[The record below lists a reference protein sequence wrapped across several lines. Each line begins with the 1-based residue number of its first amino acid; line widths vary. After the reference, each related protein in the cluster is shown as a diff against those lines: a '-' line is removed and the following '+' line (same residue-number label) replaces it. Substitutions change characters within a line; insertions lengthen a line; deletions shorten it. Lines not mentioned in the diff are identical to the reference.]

1 MTYGISDV
9 FTLLGSLGLFLY
21 GMKVMSDALIEVAG
35 DKMRSILASLTS
47 NRFLAVLT
55 GFTIT
60 AIIQSSSATTLMV
73 ISFVNASLLTLF
85 EAIGVILGANIGTTV
100 TAWLITLIGFKVH
113 LSTMALPLMAIG
125 FLLSFSKKKTRS
137 QWGYFVIGFAILF
150 LGLQFLNESV
160 PDLEENP
167 QILEFLKSYT
177 DLGFGS
183 ILIFLG
189 IGTILT
195 VIIQSSSAAM
205 AITLIMCYQGWVSFE
220 LAAAMVLGLNIG
232 TTITANLG
240 AIVANTNAKRAA
252 RSHFITQIIGV
263 VLMLVL
269 LKPTL
274 NLIASMSVFKDGSP
288 FSTPT
293 SIPLALSIFHTIF
306 NVFNM
311 LLLIGFI
318 KQLERAVINMV
329 PERIKPEPEF
339 DKPKFLT
346 NSAMR
351 YPQTAVRA
359 LLDETKR
366 LFEGPVFEITTHTL
380 NLHREDLKSSL
391 NLKKVV
397 QTSREKIAIDI
408 DKVYYQKIKG
418 IYSEI
423 IGFATDIQANFT
435 LLPER
440 TMSINNIKIANRYI
454 VEIIKDS
461 RSVQPNI
468 DKYLNSENTE
478 IRAEYDKM
486 RKHVSKVYRKI
497 LVASAEDNPKKHKDA
512 LEKMLKKYRK
522 NDVIEDGTL
531 DALITQNRITRN
543 MATSVVNDSATIAN
557 ICKHLIRISLLLY
570 VESDTIVKLLEEE
583 EEISEAIPT
592 LE

>member
-55 GFTIT
+55 GFIIT
-60 AIIQSSSATTLMV
+60 AIIQSSSATSLMV

-85 EAIGVILGANIGTTV
+85 EAIGVILGSHIGTTV
-100 TAWLITLIGFKVH
+100 TAWLITLIGFKIH
-113 LSTMALPLMAIG
+113 LSAMALPLMGIG
-125 FLLSFSKKKTRS
+125 FLLSFSKKKQNS
-137 QWGYFVIGFAILF
+137 QWGYFIIGFALLF
-150 LGLQFLNESV
+150 LGLHFLNEAV
-160 PDLEENP
+160 PDIKENP
-167 QILEFLKSYT
+167 EILEFLTNYT
-177 DLGFGS
+177 DLGFWS

-189 IGTILT
+189 IGTLLT

-205 AITLIMCYQGWVSFE
+205 AITLIMCYQGWIPFE
-220 LAAAMVLGLNIG
+220 LAAAMVLGLNVG

-252 RSHFITQIIGV
+252 RSHFITQGV
-263 VLMLVL
+263 GVLIMLFLLHPTLMLID
-269 LKPTL
+269 KYIDF
-274 NLIASMSVFKDGSP
+274 NEGSP
-288 FSTPT
+288 FSTPA
-293 SIPLALSIFHTIF
+293 SMPLALSIFHS
-306 NVFNM
+306 VFNILNV
-311 LLLIGFI
+311 LLLVGFI
-318 KQLERAVINMV
+318 KQIENLVIKMV
-329 PERIKPEPEF
+329 PERIKPEPDF

-366 LFEGPVFEITTHTL
+366 LFEGPVFEITLHTL
-380 NLHREDLKSSL
+380 NLHREDLKSNL
-391 NLKKVV
+391 NIKKVISA
-397 QTSREKIAIDI
+397 SRNQIAIDI
-408 DKVYYQKIKG
+408 DKIYYLKIKG

-423 IGFATDIQANFT
+423 IGFATNIQANFT

-440 TMSINNIKIANRYI
+440 TTSINNIKIANRYI

-461 RSVQPNI
+461 RSVQPNL
-468 DKYLNSENTE
+468 DKYLNSNNAE
-478 IRAEYDKM
+478 IRLEYDKM
-486 RKHVSKVYRKI
+486 RKRVSKIYRKI
-497 LVASAEDNPKKHKDA
+497 LVASVEENPKKHKEA

-531 DALITQNRITRN
+531 DALINENKITRN

-557 ICKHLIRISLLLY
+557 ICKNLIRISLLLY
-570 VESDTIVKLLEEE
+570 VESDSIMKLLEEDDE
-583 EEISEAIPT
+583 NFATTPV

>member
-55 GFTIT
+55 GFIIT
-60 AIIQSSSATTLMV
+60 AIIQSSSATSLMV

-85 EAIGVILGANIGTTV
+85 EAIGVILGSHIGTTV
-100 TAWLITLIGFKVH
+100 TAWLITLIGFKIH
-113 LSTMALPLMAIG
+113 LSAMALPLMGIG
-125 FLLSFSKKKTRS
+125 FLLSFSKKKQNS
-137 QWGYFVIGFAILF
+137 QWGYFIIGFAILF
-150 LGLQFLNESV
+150 LGLQFLNEAV
-160 PDLEENP
+160 PDIKENP
-167 QILEFLKSYT
+167 EILEFLTNYT
-177 DLGFGS
+177 DLGFWS

-189 IGTILT
+189 IGTLLT

-205 AITLIMCYQGWVSFE
+205 AITLIMCYQGWIPFE
-220 LAAAMVLGLNIG
+220 LAAAMVLGLNVG

-252 RSHFITQIIGV
+252 RSHFITQGV
-263 VLMLVL
+263 GVLIMLFLLHPTLMLID
-269 LKPTL
+269 KYIDF
-274 NLIASMSVFKDGSP
+274 NEGSP
-288 FSTPT
+288 FSTPA
-293 SIPLALSIFHTIF
+293 SMPLALSIFHS
-306 NVFNM
+306 VFNILNV
-311 LLLIGFI
+311 LLLVGFI
-318 KQLERAVINMV
+318 KQIENLVIKMV
-329 PERIKPEPEF
+329 PERIKPEPDF

-366 LFEGPVFEITTHTL
+366 LFEGPVFEITLHTL
-380 NLHREDLKSSL
+380 NLHREDLKSNL
-391 NLKKVV
+391 NIKKVISA
-397 QTSREKIAIDI
+397 SRNQIAIDI
-408 DKVYYQKIKG
+408 DKIYYLKIKG

-423 IGFATDIQANFT
+423 IGFATNIQANFT

-440 TMSINNIKIANRYI
+440 TTSINNIKIANRYI

-461 RSVQPNI
+461 RSVQPNL
-468 DKYLNSENTE
+468 DKYLNSNNAE
-478 IRAEYDKM
+478 IRLEYDKM
-486 RKHVSKVYRKI
+486 RKRVSKIYRKI
-497 LVASAEDNPKKHKDA
+497 LVASVEENPKKHKEA

-531 DALITQNRITRN
+531 DALINENKITRN

-557 ICKHLIRISLLLY
+557 ICKNLIRISLLRY
-570 VESDTIVKLLEEE
+570 VESDSIMKLLEEDDE
-583 EEISEAIPT
+583 NFATTPV

>member
-55 GFTIT
+55 GFIIT
-60 AIIQSSSATTLMV
+60 AIIQSSSATSLMV

-85 EAIGVILGANIGTTV
+85 EAIGVILGSHIGTTV
-100 TAWLITLIGFKVH
+100 TAWLITLIGFKIH
-113 LSTMALPLMAIG
+113 LSAMALPLMGIG
-125 FLLSFSKKKTRS
+125 FLLSFSKKKQNS
-137 QWGYFVIGFAILF
+137 QWGYFIIGFAILF
-150 LGLQFLNESV
+150 LGLQFLNEAV
-160 PDLEENP
+160 PDIKENP
-167 QILEFLKSYT
+167 EILEFLTNYT
-177 DLGFGS
+177 DLGFWS

-189 IGTILT
+189 IGTLLT

-205 AITLIMCYQGWVSFE
+205 AITLIMCYQGWIPFE
-220 LAAAMVLGLNIG
+220 LAAAMVLGLNVG

-252 RSHFITQIIGV
+252 RSHFITQGV
-263 VLMLVL
+263 GVLIMLFLLHPTLMLID
-269 LKPTL
+269 KYIDF
-274 NLIASMSVFKDGSP
+274 NEGSP
-288 FSTPT
+288 FSTPA
-293 SIPLALSIFHTIF
+293 SMPLALSIFHS
-306 NVFNM
+306 VFNILNV
-311 LLLIGFI
+311 LLLVGFI
-318 KQLERAVINMV
+318 KQIENLVIKMV
-329 PERIKPEPEF
+329 PERIKPEPDF

-366 LFEGPVFEITTHTL
+366 LFEGPVFEITLHTL
-380 NLHREDLKSSL
+380 NLHREDLKSNL
-391 NLKKVV
+391 NIKKVISA
-397 QTSREKIAIDI
+397 SRNQIAIDI
-408 DKVYYQKIKG
+408 DKMYYLKIKG

-423 IGFATDIQANFT
+423 IGFATNIQANFT

-440 TMSINNIKIANRYI
+440 TTSINNIKIANRYI

-461 RSVQPNI
+461 RSVQPNL
-468 DKYLNSENTE
+468 DKYLNSNNAE
-478 IRAEYDKM
+478 IRLEYDKM
-486 RKHVSKVYRKI
+486 RKRVSKIYRKI
-497 LVASAEDNPKKHKDA
+497 LVASAEENPKKHKEA

-522 NDVIEDGTL
+522 NDVIEDGAL
-531 DALITQNRITRN
+531 DALINENKITRN

-557 ICKHLIRISLLLY
+557 ICKNLIRISLLLY
-570 VESDTIVKLLEEE
+570 VESDSIMKLLEEDDE
-583 EEISEAIPT
+583 NFATTPV

>member
-55 GFTIT
+55 GFIIT
-60 AIIQSSSATTLMV
+60 AIIQSSSATSLMV

-85 EAIGVILGANIGTTV
+85 EAIGVILGSHIGTTV
-100 TAWLITLIGFKVH
+100 TAWLITLIGFKIH
-113 LSTMALPLMAIG
+113 LSAMALPLMGIG
-125 FLLSFSKKKTRS
+125 FLLSFSKKKQNS
-137 QWGYFVIGFAILF
+137 QWGYFIIGFAILF
-150 LGLQFLNESV
+150 LGLQFLNEAV
-160 PDLEENP
+160 PDIKENP
-167 QILEFLKSYT
+167 EILEFLTNYT
-177 DLGFGS
+177 DLGFWS

-189 IGTILT
+189 IGTLLT

-205 AITLIMCYQGWVSFE
+205 AITLIMCYQGWIPFE
-220 LAAAMVLGLNIG
+220 LAAAMVLGLNVG

-252 RSHFITQIIGV
+252 RSHFITQGV
-263 VLMLVL
+263 GVLIMLFLLHPTLMLID
-269 LKPTL
+269 KYIDF
-274 NLIASMSVFKDGSP
+274 NEGSP
-288 FSTPT
+288 FSTPA
-293 SIPLALSIFHTIF
+293 SMPLALSIFHS
-306 NVFNM
+306 VFNILNV
-311 LLLIGFI
+311 LLLVGFI
-318 KQLERAVINMV
+318 KQIENLVIKMV
-329 PERIKPEPEF
+329 PERIKPEPDF

-366 LFEGPVFEITTHTL
+366 LFEGPVFEITLHTL
-380 NLHREDLKSSL
+380 NLHREDLKSNL
-391 NLKKVV
+391 NIKKVISA
-397 QTSREKIAIDI
+397 SRNQIAIDI
-408 DKVYYQKIKG
+408 DKIYYLKIKG

-423 IGFATDIQANFT
+423 IGFATNIQANFT

-440 TMSINNIKIANRYI
+440 TTSINNIKIANRYI

-461 RSVQPNI
+461 RSVQPNL
-468 DKYLNSENTE
+468 DKYLNSNNAE
-478 IRAEYDKM
+478 IRLEYDKM
-486 RKHVSKVYRKI
+486 RKRVSKIYRKI
-497 LVASAEDNPKKHKDA
+497 LVASVEENPKKHKEA

-531 DALITQNRITRN
+531 DALINENKITRN

-557 ICKHLIRISLLLY
+557 ICKNLIRISLLLY
-570 VESDTIVKLLEEE
+570 VESDSIMKLLEEDDE
-583 EEISEAIPT
+583 NFATTPV

>member
-1 MTYGISDV
+1 
-9 FTLLGSLGLFLY
+9 LFLY

-55 GFTIT
+55 GFIIT
-60 AIIQSSSATTLMV
+60 AIIQSSSATSLMV

-85 EAIGVILGANIGTTV
+85 EAIGVILGSHIGTTV
-100 TAWLITLIGFKVH
+100 TAWLITLIGFKIH
-113 LSTMALPLMAIG
+113 LSAMALPLMGIG
-125 FLLSFSKKKTRS
+125 FLLSFSKKKQNS
-137 QWGYFVIGFAILF
+137 QWGYFIIGFAILF
-150 LGLQFLNESV
+150 LGLQFLNEAV
-160 PDLEENP
+160 PDIKENP
-167 QILEFLKSYT
+167 EILEFLTNYT
-177 DLGFGS
+177 DLGFWS

-189 IGTILT
+189 IGTLLT

-205 AITLIMCYQGWVSFE
+205 AITLIMCYQGWIPFE
-220 LAAAMVLGLNIG
+220 LAAAMVLGLNVG

-252 RSHFITQIIGV
+252 RSHFITQGV
-263 VLMLVL
+263 GVLIMLFLLHPTLMLID
-269 LKPTL
+269 KYIDF
-274 NLIASMSVFKDGSP
+274 NEGSP
-288 FSTPT
+288 FSTPA
-293 SIPLALSIFHTIF
+293 SMPLALSIFHS
-306 NVFNM
+306 VFNILNV
-311 LLLIGFI
+311 LLLVGFI
-318 KQLERAVINMV
+318 KQIENLVIKMV
-329 PERIKPEPEF
+329 PERIKPEPDF

-366 LFEGPVFEITTHTL
+366 LFEGPVFEITLHTL
-380 NLHREDLKSSL
+380 NLHREDLKSNL
-391 NLKKVV
+391 NIKKVISA
-397 QTSREKIAIDI
+397 SRNQIAIDI
-408 DKVYYQKIKG
+408 DKIYYLKIKG

-423 IGFATDIQANFT
+423 IGFATNIQANFT

-440 TMSINNIKIANRYI
+440 TTSINNIKIANRYI

-461 RSVQPNI
+461 RSVQPNL
-468 DKYLNSENTE
+468 DKYLNSNNAE
-478 IRAEYDKM
+478 IRLEYDKM
-486 RKHVSKVYRKI
+486 RKRVSKIYRKI
-497 LVASAEDNPKKHKDA
+497 LVASVEENPKKHKEA

-531 DALITQNRITRN
+531 DALINENKITRN

-557 ICKHLIRISLLLY
+557 ICKNLIRISLLLY
-570 VESDTIVKLLEEE
+570 VESDSIMKLLEEDDE
-583 EEISEAIPT
+583 NFATTPV